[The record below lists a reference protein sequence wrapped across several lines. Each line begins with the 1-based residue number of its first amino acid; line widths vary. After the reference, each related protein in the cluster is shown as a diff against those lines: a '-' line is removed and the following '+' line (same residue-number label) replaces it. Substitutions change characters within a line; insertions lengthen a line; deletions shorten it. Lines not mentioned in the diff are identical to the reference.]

1 MHGGFIARLGT
12 ERGNEEPFISN
23 QLMTLIK
30 NKSIGAYGESV
41 MIVTTTNTLGD
52 QDIVETVG
60 MVRGTKTWSRRVVKS
75 FSGGIRSI
83 EQTGMLDFQKALE
96 SIKADAMDEMI
107 KNAGG
112 AGATAVIG
120 MQETIT
126 EVTSGVFMITVTGTA
141 VVCQPKVKEIA
152 KVENANDNFEDLF
165 QLYGQPQMVANGS
178 AYCH

>member
-1 MHGGFIARLGT
+1 
-12 ERGNEEPFISN
+12 
-23 QLMTLIK
+23 
-30 NKSIGAYGESV
+30 

-96 SIKADAMDEMI
+96 SIKAEAMDDMI
-107 KNAGG
+107 KNAGV
-112 AGATAVIG
+112 AGASAIIG
-120 MQETIT
+120 MQESIT

-141 VVCQPKVKEIA
+141 VVCQPKQKPVA
-152 KVENANDNFEDLF
+152 KIEPTQEVANDNFEDLF